1 MKSIAQALAFSVAA
15 LFIAIPTLSQAE
27 PQQVATAPACAAPSE
42 ASRLGQTLTH
52 TARRLALGEP
62 LTIVAVGSSS
72 TAGAGAS
79 APTLSYPARLEAEL
93 RARFPGIPIKV
104 LNRGVNGE
112 EATQMLARF
121 ESTVLSEH
129 PDLVVWQVGTN
140 TVLRDHAVAGV
151 APLVDEGIQRLKA
164 SGADVVLMDPQF
176 APKVIA
182 KPDTEAMVAL
192 VSRAVKA
199 GNAGLFQRFAIMR
212 QWNKVDGIPFEAV
225 LSPDGLH
232 MNDWSYGCVA
242 RLLAIA
248 IADSA
253 RAPAVARVP
262 GATR

>member
-1 MKSIAQALAFSVAA
+1 MKSIASVLAVSAA
-15 LFIAIPTLSQAE
+15 AFFTAIVPVLSQAQ
-27 PQQVATAPACAAPSE
+27 PQEATAPACAAPSE
-42 ASRLGQTLTH
+42 ASRLGQALTH

-79 APTLSYPARLEAEL
+79 APAMSYPNRLEAEL
-93 RARFPGIPIKV
+93 RARFPGIAIKV

-112 EATQMLARF
+112 EAPQMLARF
-121 ESTVLSEH
+121 ETTVLSEH
-129 PDLVVWQVGTN
+129 PDLVIWQVGTN
-140 TVLRDHAVAGV
+140 AILRDHAVAGV
-151 APLVDEGIQRLKA
+151 APLVEDGIRKLKA
-164 SGADVVLMDPQF
+164 SGADVVLMDPQY
-176 APKVIA
+176 APKVLA
-182 KPDTEAMVAL
+182 KPDVEAMVSL
-192 VSRAVKA
+192 ISKA
-199 GNAGLFQRFAIMR
+199 AKIGNTGLFQRFAIMR
-212 QWNKVDGIPFEAV
+212 QWNQVDGIPFDAV

-253 RAPAVARVP
+253 RAPAVARMP